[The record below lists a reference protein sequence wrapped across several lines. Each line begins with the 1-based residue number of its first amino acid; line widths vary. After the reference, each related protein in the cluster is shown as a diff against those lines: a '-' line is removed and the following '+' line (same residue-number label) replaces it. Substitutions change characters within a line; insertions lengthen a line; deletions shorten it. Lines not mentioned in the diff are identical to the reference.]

1 MNKENLIFNEEGFD
15 KLSFMIYM
23 EETFR
28 MGNFGR
34 ATVDNIVEYAL
45 KHHNHSLDS
54 AAYFISDLV
63 SEVEFYEVCGFFAD
77 NMLTRNGIYE
87 KARFWAEKSEDA
99 KRIAESST

>member
-15 KLSFMIYM
+15 KPSFMQYM
-23 EETFR
+23 EDTFR
-28 MGNFGR
+28 MGHFGR
-34 ATVDNIVEYAL
+34 DTVENIVDYAL

-77 NMLTRNGIYE
+77 NMLTRNGNFE
-87 KARFWAEKSEDA
+87 KARFWTEKSEDA
-99 KRIAESST
+99 KRIAESAA